1 MVSMAGVC
9 LPLPEA
15 EPLVDPFRR
24 EHDWTYEAGLSAHVT
39 VRMPFP
45 SEFLLEPQTVSSV
58 IDEFLPMEVV
68 LARLEDR
75 EGGLVVL
82 VEPDAQLRRLTN
94 AIGDACTGLPPHRE
108 GQRFAYHVTVVR
120 TGDPEIRNDAAK
132 AIETRLPLVAV
143 GRELWRFDWEE
154 RDLGVTWKATA

>member
-1 MVSMAGVC
+1 
-9 LPLPEA
+9 
-15 EPLVDPFRR
+15 
-24 EHDWTYEAGLSAHVT
+24 
-39 VRMPFP
+39 
-45 SEFLLEPQTVSSV
+45 V

-94 AIGDACTGLPPHRE
+94 AIGEACTGLPPHRE